1 MKGERKTAPV
11 IRFKGFSD
19 AWEQRELG
27 EVATSFE
34 YGLNASSKEYDGEN
48 KYIRITDIDE
58 NSHLFNQ
65 KNLTSPDFVLINSDN
80 YLLEKGDILFA
91 RTGASVGKSYC
102 YEERDGRVYY
112 AGFLIRAKIKKK
124 YDAKFIFQNTLT
136 NRYNNFIQI
145 TSQRSGQPG
154 INAQEYA
161 GFDIHT
167 PQLEEQQKIGMFFK
181 QLDDTIAL
189 HQRKLEAL
197 KLMKKGFLQQIF
209 PKKGEKVPRLRFADF
224 EEEWEQRKLG
234 EIFTERTE
242 RSDKGELISVT
253 INSGI
258 VKASELER
266 KDNSSS
272 NKANYKVVKKG
283 DIAYNSMR
291 MWQGASGCSFY
302 DGILSPA
309 YTVISPK
316 EDIDPNFMSYMFK
329 KHEMMHIFQRNSQGL
344 TSDTW
349 NLKFPSLST
358 IKVKIPPY
366 EEQVR
371 IANLLQ
377 NTENI
382 ITFQQNKISQ
392 LQVLKKAH
400 LQNMF
405 I

>member
-1 MKGERKTAPV
+1 M
-11 IRFKGFSD
+11 FSFNNLK
-19 AWEQRELG
+19 WRTKKEL
-27 EVATSFE
+27 
-34 YGLNASSKEYDGEN
+34 SKRAQG
-48 KYIRITDIDE
+48 K
-58 NSHLFNQ
+58 SVVHLH
-65 KNLTSPDFVLINSDN
+65 NSDLKQVN
-80 YLLEKGDILFA
+80 LLYPK
-91 RTGASVGKSYC
+91 
-102 YEERDGRVYY
+102 
-112 AGFLIRAKIKKK
+112 
-124 YDAKFIFQNTLT
+124 
-136 NRYNNFIQI
+136 
-145 TSQRSGQPG
+145 
-154 INAQEYA
+154 
-161 GFDIHT
+161 
-167 PQLEEQQKIGMFFK
+167 LEEQQKIGIFFK
-181 QLDDTIAL
+181 QLDNTIAL

>member
-19 AWEQRELG
+19 AWEQRKLG
-27 EVATSFE
+27 ELADIVGGGTPSTLNDE
-34 YGLNASSKEYDGEN
+34 YWNG
-48 KYIRITDIDE
+48 DIDWYFPAE
-58 NSHLFNQ
+58 IDDQIYVFGSQ
-65 KNLTSPDFVLINSDN
+65 KKITQKG
-80 YLLEKGDILFA
+80 LEKSSAKILPVGSVLFTSRA
-91 RTGASVGKSYC
+91 GIGKTAILGKEGATNQGFQSILPYRDTLDSYFIFSLTHELKRYGEITGAGSTFVEVSGK
-102 YEERDGRVYY
+102 
-112 AGFLIRAKIKKK
+112 
-124 YDAKFIFQNTLT
+124 QLT
-136 NRYNNFIQI
+136 QMPILVPN
-145 TSQRSGQPG
+145 
-154 INAQEYA
+154 
-161 GFDIHT
+161 
-167 PQLEEQQKIGMFFK
+167 LKEQQKIGTFFK
-181 QLDDTIAL
+181 QLDNTIAL
-189 HQRKLEAL
+189 HQRKLDSL
-197 KLMKKGFLQQIF
+197 KLMKKGFLQLMF
-209 PKKGEKVPRLRFADF
+209 PKKGEKAPKLRFADS
-224 EEEWEQRKLG
+224 EERWEQRKLG

-272 NKANYKVVKKG
+272 NKSNYKVIKKG

-329 KHEMMHIFQRNSQGL
+329 KHEMIHLFQRNSQGL

-392 LQVLKKAH
+392 LQALKKAH

>member
-19 AWEQRELG
+19 AWEQRKLEELATFSKGNSYTKNDLIDNGKPIILYGRLYTRYQTVIEAVDTFAKEKFNSVISEGNEVLVPASG
-27 EVATSFE
+27 ETSE
-34 YGLNASSKEYDGEN
+34 EISRASVIGKSGVVLGGDLNIIKPNESIDSIFLALTISNGGQKKELSKRAQG
-48 KYIRITDIDE
+48 K
-58 NSHLFNQ
+58 SVVHLH
-65 KNLTSPDFVLINSDN
+65 NSDLKQVN
-80 YLLEKGDILFA
+80 LLYPK
-91 RTGASVGKSYC
+91 
-102 YEERDGRVYY
+102 
-112 AGFLIRAKIKKK
+112 
-124 YDAKFIFQNTLT
+124 
-136 NRYNNFIQI
+136 
-145 TSQRSGQPG
+145 
-154 INAQEYA
+154 
-161 GFDIHT
+161 
-167 PQLEEQQKIGMFFK
+167 LEEQQKIGIFFK
-181 QLDDTIAL
+181 QLDNTIAL

>member
-11 IRFKGFSD
+11 IRFNGFSD
-19 AWEQRELG
+19 AWEQRKLDSIFKKIRNAFVGTATPYYVYSGHFYLESNNIKNGEINRNIEVFINDEFYNKQSNKLLHTDDIVMVQSGHVGHTAVIPEELDG
-27 EVATSFE
+27 TAAHALIMFTDYKDETNPYF
-34 YGLNASSKEYDGEN
+34 LNYQFQTHKSKRKLDTITTGNTIKHILSSEMKEFIVEC
-48 KYIRITDIDE
+48 
-58 NSHLFNQ
+58 
-65 KNLTSPDFVLINSDN
+65 P
-80 YLLEKGDILFA
+80 
-91 RTGASVGKSYC
+91 SV
-102 YEERDGRVYY
+102 
-112 AGFLIRAKIKKK
+112 
-124 YDAKFIFQNTLT
+124 
-136 NRYNNFIQI
+136 
-145 TSQRSGQPG
+145 
-154 INAQEYA
+154 
-161 GFDIHT
+161 
-167 PQLEEQQKIGMFFK
+167 EEQQKIGTFFK
-181 QLDDTIAL
+181 QLDNTIAL
-189 HQRKLEAL
+189 HQRKLESL
-197 KLMKKGFLQQIF
+197 KLMKKGFLQQMF

-224 EEEWEQRKLG
+224 EESWEQRKLG

-302 DGILSPA
+302 AGILSPA

-382 ITFQQNKISQ
+382 INFQQNKISQ